1 MSRAIKKIVT
11 RQVFSKRGHPGI
23 EAAVTTED
31 GITEKAMCT
40 AGLSVGT
47 HEVKFVYD
55 GGKKWRGKG
64 VLKAVQNANEKIVP
78 HLIGL
83 DVTNQGGIDYAM
95 LNICENAKEVLGGNA
110 IAAISAAVLKA
121 GAKSLD
127 IPLYRHIGGEKACVL
142 PVPSS
147 PAITGTRRYGS
158 RSESMEQ
165 SQVLLSSAMTFQ
177 RLKKLLCMDGM
188 IIALVRTP
196 EKKQGYGHR
205 TMVLFRC
212 TARMYRND
220 LELFELM
227 AETIREAGYE
237 NRVGIQIDVA
247 ADTYYCKEDKKYRG
261 LLTPEAKDTD
271 QMIDLYKRMVKDYP
285 VIIIEDPFHEEDY
298 DSHAI
303 LTEELD
309 IQVVGDDLFTTNID
323 RVRIGVEKGATNCV
337 LLKVNQIGTIT
348 ETLDMINFAY
358 RNGFGVM
365 PCESRGEGETI
376 ADYSVGINAGTIRES
391 AINESANR
399 LLEIERELGQ
409 KAVFLGKRGLKG
421 RRFQE

>member
-1 MSRAIKKIVT
+1 MK
-11 RQVFSKRGHPGI
+11 
-23 EAAVTTED
+23 
-31 GITEKAMCT
+31 
-40 AGLSVGT
+40 
-47 HEVKFVYD
+47 
-55 GGKKWRGKG
+55 
-64 VLKAVQNANEKIVP
+64 
-78 HLIGL
+78 
-83 DVTNQGGIDYAM
+83 
-95 LNICENAKEVLGGNA
+95 
-110 IAAISAAVLKA
+110 KA
-121 GAKSLD
+121 GIWPPD
-127 IPLYRHIGGEKACVL
+127 PWYFFD
-142 PVPSS
+142 VP
-147 PAITGTRRYGS
+147 P
-158 RSESMEQ
+158 
-165 SQVLLSSAMTFQ
+165 
-177 RLKKLLCMDGM
+177 
-188 IIALVRTP
+188 
-196 EKKQGYGHR
+196 
-205 TMVLFRC
+205 
-212 TARMYRND
+212 RMYRND